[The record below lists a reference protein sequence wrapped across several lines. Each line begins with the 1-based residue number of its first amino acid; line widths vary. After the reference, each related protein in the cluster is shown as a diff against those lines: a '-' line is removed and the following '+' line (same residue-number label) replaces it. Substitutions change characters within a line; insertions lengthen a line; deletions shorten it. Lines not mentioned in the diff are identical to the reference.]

1 MTAFQS
7 SSTPVIQQE
16 RIKSLPAMGHGDF
29 MRFSR
34 LAHTWFGLYF
44 GERRRSDLER
54 GVKQAFA
61 ATTCK
66 DLDDYYHML
75 QDEDRGGMAR
85 AQLVNA
91 LTVSETHFFR
101 NEAQFDALLGY
112 VLPQIIERRRDLRTL
127 RIWSAGCAS
136 GEEPYS
142 IAMLLR
148 MLLPDVDD
156 WSITILGTDVN
167 TASLDR
173 ARRAVYSSWA
183 FRETR
188 AKHLRA
194 RYFRPQDNHFALVP
208 EIRNMVT
215 FARLNLME
223 DPYPA
228 YETNTTFM
236 DMILCRNVTI
246 YFSEQVTK
254 QVIGGFYDGLVDGGW
269 LVVGH
274 SEYALGT
281 YRQFQTRSF
290 DGAILYQRDAAPLPQ
305 PRDWSWWI
313 GETAKTTPAQ
323 DVKLPTT
330 PAAGPAVTPVVT
342 PVEAPVE
349 IPPEVLA
356 PADPEIEQEVR
367 DPIQAAQELL
377 EYGHSERARDLLSEM
392 IAQEPGNAQ
401 VCALL
406 GQAYANLGQWDE
418 ARKWCQQ
425 AIDADKLSLKAYY
438 TLALV
443 DQHQGDLDAALDA
456 MKKVVYIDR
465 SSILGHFGLADLY
478 HSRRQYPMALKSLDN
493 VCRLLAKRADEETIP
508 GSGGITTARLRET
521 VIRQQQQWQAEA
533 SDRRAV
539 REWM

>member
-1 MTAFQS
+1 MTALQGAS
-7 SSTPVIQQE
+7 IPATQQE

-66 DLDDYYHML
+66 NLDDYYRML
-75 QDEDRGGMAR
+75 QDEDRGGVAR

-101 NEAQFDALLGY
+101 NEAQFDALLGH

-194 RYFRPQDNHFALVP
+194 RYFRPQGNHYALVP

-236 DMILCRNVTI
+236 DMVLCRNVTI

-254 QVIGGFYDGLVDGGW
+254 QVVGGFYDSLVDRGW

-290 DGAILYQRDAAPLPQ
+290 DGAILYQREAASIARPK
-305 PRDWSWWI
+305 DWSWWVDRSPKPM
-313 GETAKTTPAQ
+313 AAAP
-323 DVKLPTT
+323 VKLPIA
-330 PAAGPAVTPVVT
+330 PAMAPVAA

-349 IPPEVLA
+349 VPPEVLA
-356 PADPEIEQEVR
+356 PVSPAIEEEDQDPVEV
-367 DPIQAAQELL
+367 AQELL
-377 EYGHSERARDLLSEM
+377 EYGHSERARDLLREV
-392 IAQEPGNAQ
+392 IAQQPGNAQ

-418 ARKWCQQ
+418 AKKWCQQ
-425 AIDADKLSLKAYY
+425 AIDVDKLSLEAYY

-443 DQHQGDLDAALDA
+443 GQHQGELDAALDA

-478 HSRRQYPMALKSLDN
+478 HNKQQFPMALKSLDN
-493 VCRLLAKRADEETIP
+493 VYRLLAKRADEETIP

-521 VIRQQQQWQAEA
+521 IVRQQQQWQAEA
-533 SDRRAV
+533 SG
-539 REWM
+539 

>member
-1 MTAFQS
+1 
-7 SSTPVIQQE
+7 
-16 RIKSLPAMGHGDF
+16 

-44 GERRRSDLER
+44 GDRRRSDLER

-75 QDEDRGGMAR
+75 QDDDRGTIAR

-101 NEAQFDALLGY
+101 NEAQFDALLGH

-188 AKHLRA
+188 AKHLRT
-194 RYFRPQDNHFALVP
+194 RYFRPQGNHYALVP

-215 FARLNLME
+215 FGRLNLME

-236 DMILCRNVTI
+236 DLILCRNVTI
-246 YFSEQVTK
+246 YFSEQVTR
-254 QVIGGFYDGLVDGGW
+254 QVVGSFYDSLVDGGW

-290 DGAILYQRDAAPLPQ
+290 DGAILYQRDPAPLVQ
-305 PRDWSWWI
+305 PRDWSWWV
-313 GETAKTTPAQ
+313 GQRAKPKAMLPVNPPVAPAE
-323 DVKLPTT
+323 VPV
-330 PAAGPAVTPVVT
+330 PAPIEVPVA
-342 PVEAPVE
+342 APVDTTVAV
-349 IPPEVLA
+349 PPEVPA
-356 PADPEIEQEVR
+356 PVSPAIEQEDQ
-367 DPIQAAQELL
+367 DPVEMAQELL
-377 EYGHSERARDLLSEM
+377 EYGHSERARDLLSEV
-392 IAQEPGNAQ
+392 IVQEPGNAP

-418 ARKWCQQ
+418 AKKWCQQ
-425 AIDADKLSLKAYY
+425 AIDVDKLSLEAYY

-443 DQHQGDLDAALDA
+443 AQHQGELDAALDA

-478 HSRRQYPMALKSLDN
+478 HNKRQFPMALKSLDN
-493 VCRLLAKRADEETIP
+493 VYRLLAKRANEETIP

-521 VIRQQQQWQAEA
+521 IVRQQQQWQAEA
-533 SDRRAV
+533 SDQVALS
-539 REWM
+539 

>member
-1 MTAFQS
+1 MTCLQET
-7 SSTPVIQQE
+7 STLATEQE

-44 GERRRSDLER
+44 GERRRPDLER

-66 DLDDYYHML
+66 DLDEYYRML
-75 QDEDRGGMAR
+75 QDEDRGRMAR

-101 NEAQFDALLGY
+101 NEAQFDALIGH

-142 IAMLLR
+142 IAMSLR

-156 WSITILGTDVN
+156 WSITILATDVN

-183 FRETR
+183 FRESR

-194 RYFRPQDNHFALVP
+194 RYFQTQDNHYALVP

-236 DMILCRNVTI
+236 DLVLCRNVTI

-254 QVIGGFYDGLVDGGW
+254 KVISGFYDSLVDGGW

-290 DGAILYQRDAAPLPQ
+290 DGAILYQREPTSPVPSQ
-305 PRDWSWWI
+305 DWTWLVGRSPKPVTVSLVPPPI
-313 GETAKTTPAQ
+313 STAG
-323 DVKLPTT
+323 V
-330 PAAGPAVTPVVT
+330 PAAVPTEPPGKT
-342 PVEAPVE
+342 PVEVPAP
-349 IPPEVLA
+349 IS
-356 PADPEIEQEVR
+356 PAIEKDQGQ
-367 DPIQAAQELL
+367 DPIEAAQELL
-377 EYGHSERARDLLSEM
+377 EYGHSEQARGLLSEVV
-392 IAQEPGNAQ
+392 AQDPGNAQ

-406 GQAYANLGQWDE
+406 GQACANLGQWNE
-418 ARKWCQQ
+418 AKRWCRQ
-425 AIDADKLSLKAYY
+425 AIDADKLSMEAYY

-443 DQHQGDLDAALDA
+443 DQHQGELDAALDA

-465 SSILGHFGLADLY
+465 TSILGHFGLADLY
-478 HSRRQYPMALKSLDN
+478 HNKQQFPMALKSLDN
-493 VCRLLAKRADEETIP
+493 VYRLLAKRADEETIP

-521 VIRQQQQWQAEA
+521 IVRQQQQWQAEA
-533 SDRRAV
+533 SDQIGMKR
-539 REWM
+539 

>member
-1 MTAFQS
+1 MTALREAS
-7 SSTPVIQQE
+7 IPATQQE
-16 RIKSLPAMGHGDF
+16 RYKSLPDMGHGDY

-44 GERRRSDLER
+44 GERRRADLER

-61 ATTCK
+61 ATTCQ
-66 DLDDYYHML
+66 DLDEYYHLL
-75 QDEDRGGMAR
+75 QDGSRGRMAR

-101 NEAQFDALLGY
+101 NEAQFDALIGH
-112 VLPQIIERRRDLRTL
+112 VLPQIIERRRELRTL

-188 AKHLRA
+188 AKHLRT
-194 RYFRPQDNHFALVP
+194 RYFQPQGNHYELVP

-236 DMILCRNVTI
+236 DLVLCRNVTI

-254 QVIGGFYDGLVDGGW
+254 KVISSFYESLVDGGW

-290 DGAILYQRDAAPLPQ
+290 DGAILYQRDATSSVQ
-305 PRDWSWWI
+305 PRDWSWWV
-313 GETAKTTPAQ
+313 GQPA
-323 DVKLPTT
+323 T
-330 PAAGPAVTPVVT
+330 PAAKASVKPPAVSAAAPITVPARV
-342 PVEAPVE
+342 PVEV
-349 IPPEVLA
+349 PPEVPA
-356 PADPEIEQEVR
+356 PVSPAIEEEDQ
-367 DPIQAAQELL
+367 DPIETAQDLL
-377 EYGHSERARDLLSEM
+377 EYGHSERARDLLSKV
-392 IAQEPGNAQ
+392 IAQDPSNAQ
-401 VCALL
+401 ACALL
-406 GQAYANLGQWDE
+406 GQAYANLGQWDD
-418 ARKWCQQ
+418 AKRWCQQ
-425 AIDADKLSLKAYY
+425 AIKVDKLSLEAYY

-443 DQHQGDLDAALDA
+443 DQHQGELDAALDA

-465 SSILGHFGLADLY
+465 SSILGHFGLAGLY
-478 HSRRQYPMALKSLDN
+478 HNKQQFPMALKSLDN
-493 VCRLLAKRADEETIP
+493 VYRLLAKRADEETVP
-508 GSGGITTARLRET
+508 GSGGITTVRLRET
-521 VIRQQQQWQAEA
+521 IVRQQQQWQAEA
-533 SDRRAV
+533 NHQAAMR
-539 REWM
+539 